1 MTATGECDTRS
12 GKRRGGH
19 DDIGLLFWVLMVFW
33 IVSWIGTRWGPYTSY
48 VYASEFLFF
57 VLLFLLGWH
66 SFGFIIH
73 A

>member
-1 MTATGECDTRS
+1 VEKARQEDTMS
-12 GKRRGGH
+12 
-19 DDIGLLFWVLMVFW
+19 IGLLFWVLMVLW
-33 IVSWIGTRWGPYTSY
+33 LVSWIGTRWGSITGPY

-66 SFGFIIH
+66 AFGFIIH

>member
-1 MTATGECDTRS
+1 VSSENAPRDQGNVEEDAMS
-12 GKRRGGH
+12 
-19 DDIGLLFWVLMVFW
+19 IGLLFWVLMVLW
-33 IVSWIGTRWGPYTSY
+33 IVSWIGTRWGPYTTY